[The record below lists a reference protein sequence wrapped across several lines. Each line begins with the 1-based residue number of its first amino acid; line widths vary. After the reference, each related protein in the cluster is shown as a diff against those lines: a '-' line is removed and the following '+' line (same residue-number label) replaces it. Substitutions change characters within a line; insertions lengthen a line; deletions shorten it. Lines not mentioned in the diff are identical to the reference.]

1 MDLTI
6 EMEFLI
12 HTRSKAGVHPNSL
25 PPGWICPRISKLNGF
40 AVGVSV
46 HLMVS
51 LSVSDQKTSVPLE
64 TSQSPLHP
72 LPQPIPEWTGMSPLL
87 PQYRLL
93 HPSMVLGSEM
103 ISEHENAMA
112 SSFGAELLM
121 GSQA

>member
-12 HTRSKAGVHPNSL
+12 HTRSKAGVHPNYL

-51 LSVSDQKTSVPLE
+51 LSVSDQKTPAPLE
-64 TSQSPLHP
+64 TLPVPSASTPPAHPRVDRDVPTAATVQASASQHGP
-72 LPQPIPEWTGMSPLL
+72 G
-87 PQYRLL
+87 
-93 HPSMVLGSEM
+93 V
-103 ISEHENAMA
+103 
-112 SSFGAELLM
+112 
-121 GSQA
+121 